1 MGRAFNDAWAILK
14 SMQEPERGGLP
25 SPIFYPNTLPVSE
38 DTQDRLFNHFA
49 RPYGDI
55 TPEDFPQLY
64 EEEYRPY
71 GHMVQSQSYGGQ
83 GELPEFKGF
92 ATSMNRVKQPIADM
106 PALVRRIK
114 NRR

>member
-14 SMQEPERGGLP
+14 SMQAQENLP
-25 SPIFYPNTLPVSE
+25 APIYRFNTLPVS
-38 DTQDRLFNHFA
+38 DDAQSRLLNPEV
-49 RPYGDI
+49 RPFGDI

-83 GELPEFKGF
+83 GKLPESKGF
-92 ATSMNRVKQPIADM
+92 ATYMNRVKEPVADI